1 MAVQLQTE
9 AAGRGTGDA
18 ALRALMDEMA
28 ALRAHVVRE
37 GARYLERTAPDAA
50 TGEAAAAAHNLA
62 HYLALR
68 QHDLRPLQERLARVG
83 LSSLG
88 RCEGQVLFTIDRVG
102 ELLGRATGRGW
113 DAPAPAPGPGPA
125 PAYGE
130 GTAAVERAA
139 NVLFGPPAP
148 DRAVRIMVTLPGAA
162 ADDYALVR
170 SLVDAGMTCARV
182 NCAHDDPEVWR
193 RAVANVRRAEAE
205 AGRTCRVQMD
215 LAGHKVRTTTLVAR
229 GAPVRLKAARPRDG
243 GRRVPAEVLLWDGQ
257 GAPPAPEGPALPVLV
272 LAPATVA
279 ELRRGDRLHFTD
291 LRGKARTLG
300 VREPAGDG
308 AWRAR
313 TRRTAVVGPGT
324 RLRRESARGAE
335 APRRR
340 TLPRVLDTFA
350 ARDEVR
356 LGTGDTFRLGTGA
369 AQATAAGP
377 APTGTP
383 AFEVGCTDPG
393 VIGALRAGD
402 PVWIDDGK
410 LGAVVERADGAG
422 AWLKVVH
429 ARPQGT
435 WVRPDKGLNFPDTP
449 LKRPTLT
456 EKDLA
461 DLAFVCAHADV
472 VGFSFVESGEDMA
485 ALGKAL
491 AEHGRPGMPIVAK
504 IETAKGVAALP
515 AILLATMGR
524 HPVGVMIA
532 RGDLAVELG
541 NVRMAEIQEELLW
554 LCEAAHVPLVWA
566 TQVLETMAKKGIGS
580 RPELT
585 DAAMGVRA
593 ECVMLNKGPFITL
606 AVNTL
611 DRILARMQDHQRKKT
626 SRLRALT
633 VWKL

>member
-1 MAVQLQTE
+1 VAVQLQTE
-9 AAGRGTGDA
+9 PAPRGEVDA

-37 GARYLERTAPDAA
+37 GARYLERTAPEAA
-50 TGEAAAAAHNLA
+50 TGQAAAAAHNLA

-88 RCEGQVLFTIDRVG
+88 RCEGQVLYTIDRVG
-102 ELLGRATGRGW
+102 ELLGRATVRPW
-113 DAPAPAPGPGPA
+113 DTSAPEAASAPDFGA
-125 PAYGE
+125 
-130 GTAAVERAA
+130 GTAAVEGAA

-170 SLVDAGMTCARV
+170 SLVDAGMTCARI
-182 NCAHDDPEVWR
+182 NCAHDGPEVWR

-205 AGRTCRVQMD
+205 AGRTCRIQMD
-215 LAGHKVRTTTLVAR
+215 LAGHKVRTTTLTAR
-229 GAPVRLKAARPRDG
+229 GAPVRLHVAHPKAG
-243 GRRVPAEVLLWDGQ
+243 GRRTPAEVLLWDGK
-257 GAPPAPEGPALPVLV
+257 GASPAPPGPALPVLV
-272 LAPATVA
+272 LDPKTVA
-279 ELRRGDRLHFTD
+279 DLRRGDRLHLTD
-291 LRGKARTLG
+291 LRGKARTLA
-300 VREPAGDG
+300 VREPVGDG
-308 AWRAR
+308 AWRAH
-313 TRRTAVVGPGT
+313 TRRTAEVGPGT
-324 RLRRESARGAE
+324 RLRRAARRGAD

-340 TLPRVLDTFA
+340 TAPRVLDTFA
-350 ARDEVR
+350 APDEVR
-356 LGTGDTFRLGTGA
+356 LGTGATFRLGAGA
-369 AQATAAGP
+369 PQAVPPGSAPDAAP
-377 APTGTP
+377 VV
-383 AFEVGCTDPG
+383 EIGCTDPG

-435 WVRPDKGLNFPDTP
+435 RVRPDKGLNFPDTP
-449 LKRPTLT
+449 LKRPALT
-456 EKDLA
+456 DKDLA
-461 DLAFVCAHADV
+461 DLAFVCGHADV
-472 VGFSFVESGEDMA
+472 VGFSFVESGEDMV
-485 ALGKAL
+485 ALSKAL

-504 IETAKGVAALP
+504 IETAKGVSAVP
-515 AILLATMGR
+515 GILLATMGR

-593 ECVMLNKGPFITL
+593 ECVMLNKGPFVTL

-611 DRILARMQDHQRKKT
+611 DRILSRMQDHQRKKT

-633 VWKL
+633 CWKL